1 MRLPE
6 FTAQASLYPVNGKY
20 AQFYLR
26 PVPGPRREDRS
37 VTTQATAA
45 GFDFGGIV
53 ARESCDLNICH
64 WDGLHCYCPTDTI
77 PPRVAS
83 L

>member
-6 FTAQASLYPVNGKY
+6 FTAQSSVYPVNGKY
-20 AQFYLR
+20 ARLSLR
-26 PVPGPRREDRS
+26 PVPGSGHTERS
-37 VTTQATAA
+37 VTAQATAA

-53 ARESCDLNICH
+53 ARESCDLGICQ
-64 WDGLHCYCPTDTI
+64 WDGLHCYCPTDMI